1 MKKNQDYKNAA
12 LAALKGNWA
21 PAVVST
27 IVLFAMSFLIMI
39 PALLEG
45 GQVADHIVSSYIV
58 NLTVILFFPVLIYY
72 PICMVGYTNA
82 FKQLLVEGDSKVTRN
97 MFSNTFKGYWN
108 NALGVV
114 LMILFVYLWMLLFII
129 PGIIKGFAYSMTPY
143 ILKDNPELSANQ
155 AINLSVKMMKGHK
168 FDLLCLCLSFIG
180 WGLLSI
186 LTLGIGYFWLMP
198 YMYTSMAAFY
208 QDVKNDYLTKN
219 N

>member
-21 PAVVST
+21 PAVVSA
-27 IVLFAMSFLIMI
+27 IVLFAMSFLMMI
-39 PALLEG
+39 PSLLEEE
-45 GQVADHIVSSYIV
+45 
-58 NLTVILFFPVLIYY
+58 LTVYSTVYMIVLLLLPLLVYY
-72 PICMVGYTNA
+72 PICMIGYTNA
-82 FKQLLVEGDSKVTRN
+82 FKQVLVDGDSKVTRN
-97 MFSNTFKGYWN
+97 MFSNTFNDYCR
-108 NALGVV
+108 NALGTI
-114 LMILFVYLWMLLFII
+114 LMMVFTYLWMLLFII
-129 PGIIKGFAYSMTPY
+129 PGIIKGLAYSMTPY

-168 FDLLCLCLSFIG
+168 FDFFYLCLSFIG

-186 LTLGIGYFWLMP
+186 LTLGIGFLWLMP

-208 QDVKNDYLTKN
+208 QDVKNDYITKN